1 MDQSDILLRIYFH
14 RNSCLKGLCKSPS
27 KYTDKS
33 YTSLTVVKIHVFLSE
48 LDGNIKLWVTII
60 NSIINRQIQNEN
72 PSPFC
77 KSHVSGV
84 QIPLMVILKTKLL
97 LPKHTE
103 DVS

>member
-72 PSPFC
+72 PSPFY